1 MNLIKNGCFETPNVT
16 IPPYV
21 NPNHPNWNEY
31 LPLAAVAP
39 WETSAPSF
47 ELWHNPTVVNNRPP
61 CYSAPPCKQ
70 NCEILSHGAG
80 SNPLLQ
86 ASVWQTVKTRVGY
99 AYAFSFQHTP
109 RPGYQSKLTV
119 SINGITVGVFNEN
132 GK

>member
-1 MNLIKNGCFETPNVT
+1 MPSVERAVEKNSSHDVFGKFIDIIKTLLKFVKPLHIMNLIKNGCFETPNVT
-16 IPPYV
+16 LPPYV

-31 LPLAAVAP
+31 VPLAAVAP
-39 WETSAPSF
+39 WETSAPTF

-86 ASVWQTVKTRVGY
+86 ASV
-99 AYAFSFQHTP
+99 
-109 RPGYQSKLTV
+109 
-119 SINGITVGVFNEN
+119 
-132 GK
+132 